1 MGIPRSS
8 SERMRVLLDAGKA
21 DGPSGASRAKI
32 WGKVSSSFGA
42 TSGLGAGGA
51 GTAKL
56 LATGTLFGGTLTVG
70 LAAALL
76 VLRAAPVPNAG
87 ATTASTFAS
96 ASAHALTSASA
107 TATST
112 RVYPSPPHVEMPLS
126 RSVPAR
132 ARPNQDPLAREASLV
147 ADARAALARQ
157 APQAALR
164 VIRATRALAPR
175 QLIPEELSVEAQA
188 LRALGRTQEADA
200 IEGVLRS
207 RYPESALAR

>member
-1 MGIPRSS
+1 MGTPRSS
-8 SERMRVLLDAGKA
+8 SERMRVLFGAAKA
-21 DGPSGASRAKI
+21 DGPSGASQAKI
-32 WGKVSSSFGA
+32 WGKVSSSLGA

-96 ASAHALTSASA
+96 AHAFTSASA
-107 TATST
+107 TSP
-112 RVYPSPPHVEMPLS
+112 RVYPSAPHVEMPLS

-188 LRALGRTQEADA
+188 LRALGRTQEAGA